1 MFIAGTK
8 TVMEPEISNNQY
20 KKNKYYRSMHL
31 HRINVTSVLCILR
44 QFLSFIYSDETLK

>member
-8 TVMEPEISNNQY
+8 IVMEPEISNNQY
-20 KKNKYYRSMHL
+20 KKNKYHRLMHL
-31 HRINVTSVLCILR
+31 HRIHITSVLCILS